1 MGGAE
6 KVIVSLTELMVV
18 GLLAP
23 TLWGLFSKK
32 VNSPAVWITAI
43 ITFAIGFLV
52 RFGLNKDGFL
62 DDISYLASLSE
73 WIQAHGTE
81 TKTFTGVILPLF
93 ILSVI
98 QLLSKKTSAGY
109 ARVQACQAAEE
120 ILEAT
125 SKIKASRLPAIIVA
139 WSIGACGLLMSVLAL
154 LDKQSPMVTGIF
166 AIVLFLLAGSIGLF
180 VRFSSD
186 KSA

>member
-1 MGGAE
+1 M
-6 KVIVSLTELMVV
+6 
-18 GLLAP
+18 
-23 TLWGLFSKK
+23 
-32 VNSPAVWITAI
+32 
-43 ITFAIGFLV
+43 
-52 RFGLNKDGFL
+52 
-62 DDISYLASLSE
+62 
-73 WIQAHGTE
+73 
-81 TKTFTGVILPLF
+81 
-93 ILSVI
+93 
-98 QLLSKKTSAGY
+98 
-109 ARVQACQAAEE
+109 QACQAAEE